1 MGWFDV
7 NVGDFFDDT
16 FDTIDTFA
24 GSEGGGA
31 TIGTVVGSFY
41 GPAGAAVG
49 GAIGGL
55 VDTAFKA
62 KERNDKLRDAKNER
76 DTLRDEEAD
85 AKFLS
90 NTLASQRAA
99 APTPDAGRFLTPS
112 RNTLRGL

>member
-31 TIGTVVGSFY
+31 LVGTLLG
-41 GPAGAAVG
+41 GAVG
-49 GAIGGL
+49 GTIGSL
-55 VDTAFKA
+55 VDTAFKV
-62 KERNDKLRDAKNER
+62 KERNDLLRDAKNER
-76 DTLRDEEAD
+76 DTLRDEDAD

>member
-24 GSEGGGA
+24 GSEGGATLVGSLFGGVVGG
-31 TIGTVVGSFY
+31 TIGS
-41 GPAGAAVG
+41 
-49 GAIGGL
+49 L

-62 KERNDKLRDAKNER
+62 KERNDLLRDAERER
-76 DTLRDEEAD
+76 DRLRDEDAD